1 MYYLSNAG
9 GWNKTH
15 GQVEQ
20 SRRIDSFEV
29 ADLRGT
35 GGLWNG
41 NGFTQ
46 AHRVG
51 DDYVLLH
58 LSGGDLRA
66 GLSYSPNGYGGQQ
79 TFFLCPECGQRV
91 RFLYLAGRGV
101 LCRKCA
107 RLNYK
112 SQQETKGSMVYYEKG
127 IEYAKEHLAT
137 PVCSVDGFTFCDWIP
152 ERPRYMHREAYR
164 KRLRRFS
171 KYQKHHEARM
181 MSDVLRLIG
190 PAGRAEVYR
199 LMGE

>member
-35 GGLWNG
+35 GALWNG

-46 AHRVG
+46 VHRAG
-51 DDYVLLH
+51 DDHVLLH
-58 LSGGDLRA
+58 LSGGDLRV
-66 GLSYSPNGYGGQQ
+66 GLSYSPNGYGGKQ

-127 IEYAKEHLAT
+127 MEYAKEHLTT

-152 ERPRYMHREAYR
+152 ERPRYMHRETYR

-171 KYQKHHEARM
+171 K
-181 MSDVLRLIG
+181 
-190 PAGRAEVYR
+190 
-199 LMGE
+199 

>member
-1 MYYLSNAG
+1 MYYLNNAG

-15 GQVEQ
+15 GQVEKT
-20 SRRIDSFEV
+20 SRIDSFEV
-29 ADLRGT
+29 PSLHGT
-35 GGLWNG
+35 GCLWCGQGLI
-41 NGFTQ
+41 Q
-46 AHRVG
+46 AHKVDERS
-51 DDYVLLH
+51 VLLH
-58 LSGGDLRA
+58 LKGRDQRVS
-66 GLSYSPNGYGGQQ
+66 LSYSPNGYGGKQ

-127 IEYAKEHLAT
+127 MEYAKEHLTT

-152 ERPRYMHREAYR
+152 ERPRYMHRETYR

-171 KYQKHHEARM
+171 KYQKRHEARM

-190 PAGRAEVYR
+190 PAGRAEVHR
-199 LMGE
+199 IMEG